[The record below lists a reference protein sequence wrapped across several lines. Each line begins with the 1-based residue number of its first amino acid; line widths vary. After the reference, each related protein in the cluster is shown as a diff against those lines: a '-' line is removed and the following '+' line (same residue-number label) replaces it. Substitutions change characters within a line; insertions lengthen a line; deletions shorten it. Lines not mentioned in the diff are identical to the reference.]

1 MWYIDFF
8 MFHKGLPVN
17 KVLTKKAL
25 LDLIG
30 YELGCSDWLIVDQSM
45 IDQFAQVTKDHQFI
59 HVDPQKASLTPFGT
73 TIAHGFLTLSLLSH
87 LAEIG
92 FGFTLEGS
100 KFGLN
105 YGFDKIRFI
114 SPVKVGS
121 KIRARAKLVSVTERG
136 QGSLIIKQS
145 VVVEVKGTDKAAL
158 TADLLIMYVS

>member
-1 MWYIDFF
+1 MLGD
-8 MFHKGLPVN
+8 
-17 KVLTKKAL
+17 
-25 LDLIG
+25 
-30 YELGCSDWLIVDQSM
+30 ELGCSDWLIVDQSM
-45 IDQFAQVTKDHQFI
+45 IDQFAHVTKDHQFI

-87 LAEIG
+87 LAETG

-121 KIRARAKLVSVTERG
+121 EIRARAKLVSVTERG
-136 QGSLIIKQS
+136 QGRVIIKQS

-158 TADLLIMYVS
+158 TADWLIMYVS